1 MSAYVT
7 PPVPGGPPSCAARVA
22 GPPTG
27 RPPRPPLAA
36 MPMMQV
42 MQGHSSNVPVASP
55 ANSNFSGCQNE
66 IPEDELERLKFR
78 VSHLELGLKRRG
90 CTSQEGHS
98 SCSEEV
104 AILKKELERTQ
115 EQLLEAKDEIIHAK
129 GQIHSLAQRFNMIP
143 LDGSG
148 AYAVGGVADTRSN
161 SAPMHLLTPRP
172 VPVPVV
178 AVSTPSCNAAR
189 DSPAPAVRVQRR
201 PSCGSGCYPVNM
213 PASPLPTARAPP
225 QRRPSS
231 PHQAP
236 APLSLAPSNASFA
249 PQQRLLAAVS
259 GGGSERASPLRTQ
272 GHI

>member
-1 MSAYVT
+1 
-7 PPVPGGPPSCAARVA
+7 
-22 GPPTG
+22 
-27 RPPRPPLAA
+27 
-36 MPMMQV
+36 
-42 MQGHSSNVPVASP
+42 
-55 ANSNFSGCQNE
+55 
-66 IPEDELERLKFR
+66 
-78 VSHLELGLKRRG
+78 
-90 CTSQEGHS
+90 
-98 SCSEEV
+98 
-104 AILKKELERTQ
+104 
-115 EQLLEAKDEIIHAK
+115 
-129 GQIHSLAQRFNMIP
+129 MIP

-161 SAPMHLLTPRP
+161 SAPVHLLTPRP

-249 PQQRLLAAVS
+249 PQQRLLAAMS

-272 GHI
+272 GHIQSAQGHVQSAPCIAGTPPPTARMGGSQVHFGQVLGQIQNQDLIAKAAQKLQFQSAMPTARTGPVRCGAVPAHVLRSPRIAG